1 MLAKMFRTIAVVLL
15 ICGLVICVSG
25 CSTVK
30 PVALDE
36 EEVPYEIRELAE
48 KRFSEPYCHPRKTEY
63 YVWEPEGD
71 GYFLIGIVEWESATI
86 SGYIFTDMIFG
97 LFKETTDEEGNP
109 VWTGRLHNGQ
119 GSTGFSPDGIAATAS
134 FSTHKFGADCWSEYA
149 VGWVKNPKVT
159 KIEVVQPENE
169 GAVTFTAKIK
179 NGFWWAGPYEW
190 RRQHE
195 MGNPKVYAYSK
206 SGKVLYKVNFDRPSP

>member
-1 MLAKMFRTIAVVLL
+1 
-15 ICGLVICVSG
+15 
-25 CSTVK
+25 
-30 PVALDE
+30 
-36 EEVPYEIRELAE
+36 
-48 KRFSEPYCHPRKTEY
+48 
-63 YVWEPEGD
+63 
-71 GYFLIGIVEWESATI
+71 
-86 SGYIFTDMIFG
+86 MIFD
-97 LFKETTDEEGNP
+97 LFKETTDEEGKP
-109 VWTGRLHNGQ
+109 VWTETAQRTRVHW
-119 GSTGFSPDGIAATAS
+119 FSPDGIAATAS

-195 MGNPKVYAYSK
+195 IGQS
-206 SGKVLYKVNFDRPSP
+206 